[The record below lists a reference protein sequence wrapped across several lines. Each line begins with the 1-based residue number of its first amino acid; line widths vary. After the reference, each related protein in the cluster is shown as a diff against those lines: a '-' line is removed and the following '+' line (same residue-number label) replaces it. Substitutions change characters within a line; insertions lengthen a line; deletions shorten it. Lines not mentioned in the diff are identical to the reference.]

1 MKKADAHAYAKECIG
16 AGMGMRMK
24 KSIMALILIIG
35 LMAAQCGV
43 FSAYAQ
49 ESETAARS
57 DGQTASY
64 ELFLP
69 ETYEQY
75 LELDAPSDI
84 ALSEDYIAIADQPR
98 SGNSVIYVLQKSAA
112 RYVCYQHNNNNAIS
126 GLNFYYAEDGSVYL
140 FFFGAI
146 GTVSWL
152 NCEDSAQSGVVDTSI
167 RPYSMIINGKD
178 IYYTQANDTYSDVY
192 HSTIEETD
200 GGFRIEEPN
209 TPLQSNLSGNS
220 AFSEYNGN
228 VYLANGK
235 QIYTCSANGLV
246 AWYSLS
252 LNSVSSFAITATNE
266 KQIVYIGAEN
276 MYVNDDPNKTFL
288 GEFSVVKLYDGKI
301 FVIENDKVRQF
312 DLTSS
317 SFTEYMI
324 GKFSDYSNRLDDARD
339 ISSYGNKTVI
349 ADYGNG
355 RVSVYGED
363 FEMFSMQYPA
373 DLVCAGEDY
382 FLAAAGSVAYLY
394 DYTDPVQ
401 AAETFNLESAAV
413 GVAYS
418 FGKFYIVTTSGSN
431 TYEIDTDSLTVTGSG
446 TPNITSPLNLTADLY
461 GNLYVLTANGQ
472 VNRYTR
478 DRFLSQTTA
487 SSELVAQFGDGVHDL
502 FVDYSGTVYAAS
514 DSAIYVGSSEFK
526 IDAALNQAVY
536 SAEQKTIKAF
546 TFEQEGGTLCILS
559 DGFVVKTDLGENA
572 PKSLKNISAEGLYDT
587 IHSAANA
594 QSAQGL
600 YVTVP
605 AGSTMLSLNAQTM
618 DENTTVIAYSDY
630 FKLDADRAGIR
641 IAELDGAGT
650 VVAFFEYVP
659 EQKPNGESEYSP
671 TQRNYTLCLV
681 LGDVEEQSVGGAFN
695 DIADYTGYTTNAVGL
710 YRFPTMSLGK
720 ENNPVTT
727 QTLSKNQAVTVL
739 AKLNGNV
746 DGGSAAYGLDSNYY
760 FVKTQE
766 GAYGFVPARYV
777 LPYNPAPGGSTD
789 FSYRDLAKGKS
800 VTLYAED
807 GTPLTL
813 SDREQLK
820 VYGTADENGM
830 IYAEYTAEDGKLYAG
845 TIEESALYR
854 ARESVVIVLV
864 AVTLVTAAVLS
875 SVCYLILRKQPTLQ

>member
-1 MKKADAHAYAKECIG
+1 
-16 AGMGMRMK
+16 MK
-24 KSIMALILIIG
+24 KSILAIILSIG
-35 LMAAQCGV
+35 LLAAQCGA

-49 ESETAARS
+49 EDGTAA
-57 DGQTASY
+57 QTDAAATY

-75 LELDAPSDI
+75 LELEAPSDF
-84 ALSEDYIAIADQPR
+84 AVNDEYIAIADQPR
-98 SGNSVIYVLQKSAA
+98 AGNSAIYIYSKSENRYA
-112 RYVCYQHNNNNAIS
+112 RYEHDNNNTIS
-126 GLNFYYAEDGSVYL
+126 ELYFYRADDGKTYL

-152 NCEDSAQSGVVDTSI
+152 DCENVANHGTVDTDI
-167 RPYSMIINGKD
+167 TPYAMIISGSD
-178 IYYTQANDTYSDVY
+178 IYYTQANTTQSDAY
-192 HSTIEETD
+192 HSAIEETN
-200 GGFRIEEPN
+200 GGFSIQKSTEPFLFEEN
-209 TPLQSNLSGNS
+209 HKLSGD
-220 AFSEYNGN
+220 ATFCEYNGN
-228 VYLANGK
+228 VYLADEK
-235 QIYTCSANGLV
+235 QIYACSPDGLTK
-246 AWYSLS
+246 WYSLS
-252 LNSVSSFAITATNE
+252 LNSVSSFAITGGNE
-266 KQIVYIGAEN
+266 KQIVYVHAEN
-276 MYVNDDPNKTFL
+276 MYVNDDKTFL
-288 GEFSVVKLYDGKI
+288 GEFSVVKLFDGMI
-301 FVIENDKVRQF
+301 YVIEKDKVRRF
-312 DLTSS
+312 DLSTS

-324 GKFSDYSNRLDDARD
+324 GKFSDYSNRLNNALD

-349 ADYGNG
+349 ADHGNK
-355 RVSVYGED
+355 RVSVYSKG
-363 FEMFSMQYPA
+363 FTLYPMQYPA
-373 DLVCAGEDY
+373 EIVCAGENY
-382 FLAAAGSVAYLY
+382 FLAVAGSVAYLY
-394 DYTDPVQ
+394 DYEEPSQ
-401 AAETFNLESAAV
+401 AAKTFNLDSAAV

-418 FGKFYIVTTSGSN
+418 FGKFCIVTTSGSN

-478 DRFLSQTTA
+478 DQFLSKTTA

-514 DSAIYVGSSEFK
+514 DNAIYVGSASLK
-526 IDAALNQAVY
+526 IDAKLSEAVY
-536 SAEQKTIKAF
+536 SGSQKAVEAF
-546 TFEQEGGTLCILS
+546 AFEQEYGTLCILS
-559 DGFVVKTDLGENA
+559 DGFVVKAGLGDNA
-572 PKSLKNISAEGLYDT
+572 PKSLKNISTEGLYDT
-587 IHSAANA
+587 IHSAANE

-618 DENTTVIAYSDY
+618 DENTQVISYSDY

-641 IAELDGAGT
+641 IAELNGAGT

-659 EQKPNGESEYSP
+659 EQKPTGETGYSP
-671 TQRNYTLCLV
+671 TQRNYSLCLV
-681 LGDVEEQSVGGAFN
+681 LGDVDKQSVGGAFN
-695 DIADYTGYTTNAVGL
+695 DITDFTGYTTNQVGL

-720 ENNPVTT
+720 QNNPVTT

-746 DGGSAAYGLDSNYY
+746 DGGSAAYGLDSDYY
-760 FVKTQE
+760 FVKTQD

-813 SDREQLK
+813 SNREQLK

-830 IYAEYTAEDGKLYAG
+830 IYAEYTDTNGTLYSG
-845 TIEESALYR
+845 YIEESALYR

>member
-1 MKKADAHAYAKECIG
+1 
-16 AGMGMRMK
+16 MGMRMK
-24 KSIMALILIIG
+24 KSILAIILSIG
-35 LMAAQCGV
+35 LLAAQCGA

-49 ESETAARS
+49 EDGTAA
-57 DGQTASY
+57 QTDAAATY

-75 LELDAPSDI
+75 LELEAPSDI

-98 SGNSVIYVLQKSAA
+98 SGNSVIYVYQKNQAQ
-112 RYVCYQHNNNNAIS
+112 YVCYQHDNNNAIS
-126 GLNFYYAEDGSVYL
+126 GLNFYYAADGSVYL

-152 NCEDSAQSGVVDTSI
+152 NCGDVSQSGTAKTTI
-167 RPYSMIINGKD
+167 RPYSMIICNED

-192 HSTIEETD
+192 HAKIEQTD
-200 GGFRIEEPN
+200 GGFNIETPAM
-209 TPLQSNLSGNS
+209 PLQSNLSGNS
-220 AFSEYNGN
+220 AFSEYNGT

-235 QIYTCSANGLV
+235 DIYICSATKLSP
-246 AWYSLS
+246 WYSLS

-288 GEFSVVKLYDGKI
+288 GEFSVVKLFDGMI
-301 FVIENDKVRQF
+301 YVIEKDKVRRF
-312 DLTSS
+312 DLSTS

-324 GKFSDYSNRLDDARD
+324 GKFSDYSNRLNNAQD

-349 ADYGNG
+349 ADHGNK
-355 RVSVYGED
+355 RVSVYSEG
-363 FEMFSMQYPA
+363 FTLYPMQYPA
-373 DLVCAGEDY
+373 EIVCAGENY
-382 FLAAAGSVAYLY
+382 FLAVAGSVAYLY
-394 DYTDPVQ
+394 DYEEPSQ
-401 AAETFNLESAAV
+401 AAKTFNLDSAAV

-478 DRFLSQTTA
+478 DQFLSKTTA

-514 DSAIYVGSSEFK
+514 DNAIYVGSASLK
-526 IDAALNQAVY
+526 IDAKLSEAVY
-536 SAEQKTIKAF
+536 SGSQKAVEAF
-546 TFEQEGGTLCILS
+546 AFEQEYGTLCILS

-587 IHSAANA
+587 IHSAANE

-605 AGSTMLSLNAQTM
+605 AGSTLLSLNAQTM
-618 DENTTVIAYSDY
+618 DENARVIAYSDY

-641 IAELDGAGT
+641 IAELNGAGT

-671 TQRNYTLCLV
+671 TQRNYSLCLV
-681 LGDVEEQSVGGAFN
+681 LGDVDEQSVGGAFN
-695 DIADYTGYTTNAVGL
+695 DITDFTGYTTNQVGL

-720 ENNPVTT
+720 QNNPVTT

-746 DGGSAAYGLDSNYY
+746 DGGSAAYGLDSDYY
-760 FVKTQE
+760 FVKTQD

-813 SDREQLK
+813 SNREQLK

-830 IYAEYTAEDGKLYAG
+830 IYAEYTDTNGTLYSG
-845 TIEESALYR
+845 YIEESALYR

-864 AVTLVTAAVLS
+864 AVTLVTAAVLA